1 MVDPVGC
8 WFCVVRALTRDAAVI
23 VEAEGVTAAAAAAGV
38 PAPLTAPTGWGNA
51 AACCRAAVAL
61 VSAPPEEVPTPA
73 GVDVEYV
80 RVEGG
85 VVECAVADDV
95 AGRADVEALDVLRA
109 PGLAAREP
117 VVLLTSPPAAVAAVL
132 PVEFAAADVVD
143 G

>member
-1 MVDPVGC
+1 MVDAVGC

-61 VSAPPEEVPTPA
+61 FCAPPEEVPTPA
-73 GVDVEYV
+73 GVALEYV

-85 VVECAVADDV
+85 VVECAAADDV
-95 AGRADVEALDVLRA
+95 AG
-109 PGLAAREP
+109 
-117 VVLLTSPPAAVAAVL
+117 
-132 PVEFAAADVVD
+132 
-143 G
+143 